1 MKRIVYSDDEIKRIM
16 TAVALLRA
24 QLDRLA
30 EAPIL
35 RDGTGMYTSVSTG
48 SVCVSVGLTED
59 CRPDG
64 RWTAMSVGGYHVQGK
79 GASPEEAV
87 VQMYALEDRLQAV
100 LDAIRN
106 SRCDER
112 RSREELLY
120 EQPASGGVLVDKPY
134 APIREGARVDFD
146 VIDGEICCTVFGTL
160 KEEVIALLEE
170 AGLLIAPGC
179 K

>member
-48 SVCVSVGLTED
+48 SVCVSVGL
-59 CRPDG
+59 
-64 RWTAMSVGGYHVQGK
+64 
-79 GASPEEAV
+79 
-87 VQMYALEDRLQAV
+87 
-100 LDAIRN
+100 
-106 SRCDER
+106 
-112 RSREELLY
+112 
-120 EQPASGGVLVDKPY
+120 
-134 APIREGARVDFD
+134 FD

-170 AGLLIAPGC
+170 AGLLIAPDC

>member
-1 MKRIVYSDDEIKRIM
+1 MKRLVYSDDEIKNVMR
-16 TAVALLRA
+16 AVALLRA

-30 EAPIL
+30 EAPIR

-48 SVCVSVGLTED
+48 TVCVSVGLTED

-100 LDAIRN
+100 LDVIRD
-106 SRCDER
+106 SRCDDR
-112 RSREELLY
+112 RDRADLLY

-134 APIREGARVDFD
+134 APIQEGARWS
-146 VIDGEICCTVFGTL
+146 GRSSRPSSPL
-160 KEEVIALLEE
+160 RPH
-170 AGLLIAPGC
+170 PGGGAR
-179 K
+179 